1 MNVRLLVDFSDNI
14 VFLKSNFLLF
24 FSLVVVSAL
33 IQVSLQGNYHV
44 GSEFCGK
51 DSVQLKGSEITAEL
65 KYLLNLLTL
74 CWHFSKKPFPLFLEE
89 TGYTEENVLL
99 REAKAGVSLV

>member
-1 MNVRLLVDFSDNI
+1 MLPFYFIYLSLTEFV
-14 VFLKSNFLLF
+14 NFT
-24 FSLVVVSAL
+24 
-33 IQVSLQGNYHV
+33 LQGNYHV

>member
-1 MNVRLLVDFSDNI
+1 MLPFYFIYLSLTEFV
-14 VFLKSNFLLF
+14 NFT
-24 FSLVVVSAL
+24 
-33 IQVSLQGNYHV
+33 LQGNYHV

-89 TGYTEENVLL
+89 TGYSEENVLL

>member
-1 MNVRLLVDFSDNI
+1 MLPFYFIYLSLTEFV
-14 VFLKSNFLLF
+14 NFT
-24 FSLVVVSAL
+24 
-33 IQVSLQGNYHV
+33 LQGNYHV

-51 DSVQLKGSEITAEL
+51 DSVQLKGSEITVEL